1 METRRVARQEGRISA
16 VSPRQKSLLCLSIA
30 SAQRNAGILKPK
42 PAPLPQQGAAP
53 ATGETDAARGSVQLT
68 PLPVPP
74 SIPDFHRIA
83 YVEWGDPEF
92 DRAILCVHGFAR
104 NGRDFD
110 LLAERL
116 SASARVI
123 CPDMAGRGR
132 SDRLSDPPLD
142 GTPVI
147 PPAPGGVVLADYGY
161 NYALFQQD
169 VTALIARLD
178 VDQVDWIGTS
188 LGGFLG
194 MMMAASPNAPV
205 RRLVMNDVG
214 PMVPGSMLD
223 TMVGYLA
230 PEHSF
235 DSVGELEAFI
245 RKHYVG
251 PDKFGSLSDAQVRH
265 LTKFSERK
273 LPEGKI
279 GLAFHHESI
288 RVARWMKE
296 NNLPFGNVEMWEV
309 WNRVRCPVLVL
320 RGANSVV
327 LTEETARR
335 MSNGGPKATVVVIPN
350 CGHAPALMDEAQI
363 ALVDHWLKTLT
374 IDQDALAA
382 LGASLLDDAP
392 SAYALGD

>member
-1 METRRVARQEGRISA
+1 METREVVRNDGQLSGFG
-16 VSPRQKSLLCLSIA
+16 PRQRSLLCLSIA

-42 PAPLPQQGAAP
+42 PVSLPQEAAAP
-53 ATGETDAARGSVQLT
+53 ATTETGAAQSEPLT
-68 PLPVPP
+68 PLSVAPT
-74 SIPDFHRIA
+74 IPDFHRLA
-83 YVEWGDPEF
+83 YVEWGDPECA
-92 DRAILCVHGFAR
+92 RTILCVHGFAR

-116 SASARVI
+116 SGSARVV

-147 PPAPGGVVLADYGY
+147 PPVPGGVVLADYGY

-188 LGGFLG
+188 MGGFLG
-194 MMMAASPNAPV
+194 MMMAASPNSPV

-223 TMVGYLA
+223 RMVGYLA
-230 PEHSF
+230 AEHIF
-235 DSVGELEAFI
+235 ESVGDLDAFL
-245 RKHYVG
+245 RKHYIG
-251 PDKFGSLSDAQVRH
+251 ADKFGALPDAQVRH

-273 LPEGKI
+273 LPKGKV
-279 GLAFHHESI
+279 GLAFDHEAI
-288 RVARWMKE
+288 RVAKWMKD
-296 NNLPFGNVEMWEV
+296 NKVPFPNVELWEV

-320 RGANSVV
+320 RGADSVV
-327 LTEETARR
+327 LTEDTAKR
-335 MSNGGPKATVVVIPN
+335 MRHEGPKATVVVIPN
-350 CGHAPALMDEAQI
+350 CGHAPALMNEAQI
-363 ALVDHWLKTLT
+363 ALVDHWLTTLT
-374 IDQDALAA
+374 IDEDALET
-382 LGASLLDDAP
+382 LGASLLDVV
-392 SAYALGD
+392 